1 MRLPEGSII
10 KEIIFSQFYVIGK
23 VVKNMMCQSIL
34 VLYLISLNYH
44 SNPVLL
50 FKLSPFYI
58 SKAVTDDLKLAQ
70 GYSRKGNWNPSS
82 VGPCQVHALN

>member
-44 SNPVLL
+44 SNPVIL

-58 SKAVTDDLKLAQ
+58 SKAVTDNLNLLKVTAEEATGTQ
-70 GYSRKGNWNPSS
+70 A
-82 VGPCQVHALN
+82 V